1 MKATNWMTVIVLAGG
16 LALGQAPSGAK
27 SPAKPA
33 SQAPPAATAKAP
45 AKASPAPKAAAQ
57 KPSAPAKAAATKPPT
72 AAKSTAAKSKAP
84 VAAKMKGPTAAKT
97 VTAKKEKAP
106 AAAQPVEAKG
116 ISTPGKR
123 DPFVSVIV
131 ARGGPSADCSG
142 GKRCLVPEQIALRG
156 IIKTPTK
163 WIAMIETP
171 AKKTYYLYENDAI
184 YNGVVAKITGDSVVF
199 RVQALDNLGHTVPQD
214 IVKRVNAP
222 VI

>member
-1 MKATNWMTVIVLAGG
+1 MKAMNWMIVMVLTGG
-16 LALGQAPSGAK
+16 SVLGQATGGKKP
-27 SPAKPA
+27 PAKPA
-33 SQAPPAATAKAP
+33 SQAPPSSTTAAKPPTKAAT
-45 AKASPAPKAAAQ
+45 APKAAA
-57 KPSAPAKAAATKPPT
+57 PAKSASKSAASASTTKGRAVAAAKPRTP
-72 AAKSTAAKSKAP
+72 AAARP
-84 VAAKMKGPTAAKT
+84 VM
-97 VTAKKEKAP
+97 AKKEKAP
-106 AAAQPVEAKG
+106 AAVKPAEART

-131 ARGGPSADCSG
+131 SRSGPSADCTG
-142 GKRCLVPEQIALRG
+142 GKRCLVAEQIALRG

-199 RVQALDNLGHTVPQD
+199 RVQAMDNTGHAVSQD

>member
-1 MKATNWMTVIVLAGG
+1 MKATNWMTMIVLASG

-33 SQAPPAATAKAP
+33 SQAPPAAAKAP
-45 AKASPAPKAAAQ
+45 AKAAPASSAAAPK
-57 KPSAPAKAAATKPPT
+57 KSAPAKAATAKAPA
-72 AAKSTAAKSKAP
+72 AAKTP
-84 VAAKMKGPTAAKT
+84 VAAKAKT
-97 VTAKKEKAP
+97 PAAPKAKAPKAVTAAKKEKAP
-106 AAAQPVEAKG
+106 AAKPVEAKG
-116 ISTPGKR
+116 ITTPGKR
-123 DPFVSVIV
+123 DPFISVIV

-163 WIAMIETP
+163 WIAMVETP

-199 RVQALDNLGHTVPQD
+199 RVQALDNLGHTVSQD
-214 IVKRVNAP
+214 IVKRVSAP